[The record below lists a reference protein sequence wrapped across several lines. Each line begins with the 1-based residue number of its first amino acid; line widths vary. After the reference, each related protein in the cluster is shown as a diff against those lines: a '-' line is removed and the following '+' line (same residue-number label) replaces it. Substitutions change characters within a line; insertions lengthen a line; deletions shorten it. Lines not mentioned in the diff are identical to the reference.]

1 MQKILFKVQGSESD
15 PYDVVFKKQADGKLS
30 ASCSCK
36 SGKIGNSCKHRFN
49 IFKGITKGIVSDNL
63 EDVEIV
69 LSWLHGTILEE
80 AIIKMYKLES
90 EEKRIKKELEDIKKV
105 VRKVMHN

>member
-1 MQKILFKVQGSESD
+1 MQISFKVQGSASV

-36 SGKIGNSCKHRFN
+36 AGKNGQSCKHRFN
-49 IFKGITKGIVSDNL
+49 ILEGITKGIVSDNL

-69 LSWLHGTILEE
+69 QSWLHGTNLEQ
-80 AIIKMYKLES
+80 AINKMRELES
-90 EEKRIKKELEDIKKV
+90 EKEKIEKELKNTKKV
-105 VRKVMHN
+105 VSNEMNN